1 MLDFILLIVIALACN
16 ALISAT
22 EAALLAVPA
31 SRVAVARAEG
41 KPGGAILEAL
51 KAEIQ
56 KPLAALVTLSNIVTI
71 VAAWIVGAVALEH
84 YGPGRASLLLVLF
97 TVLAVVF
104 AELVPKI
111 VGVRI
116 AESLAL
122 HAARPLRLL
131 VRLLNPFIRFTY
143 FLAGLV
149 TTEKPAEISEEE
161 IEELAMLGARSGS
174 IELDEAAMIQRI
186 FKLNDVTTRDLM
198 TPRSQVFFLEA
209 DLTLDQARERII
221 AAHHSRIPVVADHSF
236 IHVLGV
242 VHQRDLLIAL
252 QSGRG
257 QERVRAFAKKP
268 LLVPEQLLADE
279 LLREFQIARTH
290 LAIAI
295 NEHGEPSGV
304 VTLEDCLEEL
314 VGEII
319 DEKDVV
325 PEVVKRISK
334 DEILAHGETR
344 GRNINSLFQT
354 DLPENKTLTEYLLDH
369 FHRIPEKGEILE
381 LDNLRFRI
389 EEVSGGLIGR
399 IRITR
404 MAPAGAVH
412 ASRSFAP
419 PA

>member
-1 MLDFILLIVIALACN
+1 MLGFILLIVIALACN

-31 SRVAVARAEG
+31 ARAAVARAEG
-41 KPGGAILEAL
+41 KPGGATLEAL

-71 VAAWIVGAVALEH
+71 VAAWVVGAVALVR
-84 YGPGRASLLLVLF
+84 YGRARASLLLVLF
-97 TVLAVVF
+97 TALAVVF

-111 VGVRI
+111 VGVRV
-116 AESLAL
+116 ADTLAL
-122 HAARPLRLL
+122 RAARPLHLL
-131 VRLLNPFIRFTY
+131 VRALNPFIRFTY
-143 FLAGLV
+143 FLAGLIS
-149 TTEKPAEISEEE
+149 TEKPAEISEEE
-161 IEELAMLGARSGS
+161 IEELAMLGARSGA
-174 IELDEAAMIQRI
+174 IEPDEAAMIQRI

-198 TPRSQVFFLEA
+198 TPRGQVFYLEA
-209 DLTLDQARERII
+209 EATLEQARERII
-221 AAHHSRIPVVADHSF
+221 GARHSRIPVVADHSF
-236 IHVLGV
+236 TRVLGV

-268 LLVPEQLLADE
+268 LLAPEQLLADE

-290 LAIAI
+290 LAIVI
-295 NEHGEPSGV
+295 DEHGEPSGV

-325 PEVVKRISK
+325 PQVIKRISK

-344 GRNINSLFQT
+344 GRNVNSLFQT
-354 DLPENKTLTEYLLDH
+354 DLPESKTLTELLLDQ

-381 LDNLRFRI
+381 IENLRFRI

-399 IRITR
+399 IRISR
-404 MAPAGAVH
+404 LAPQERPQV
-412 ASRSFAP
+412 ASS
-419 PA
+419 